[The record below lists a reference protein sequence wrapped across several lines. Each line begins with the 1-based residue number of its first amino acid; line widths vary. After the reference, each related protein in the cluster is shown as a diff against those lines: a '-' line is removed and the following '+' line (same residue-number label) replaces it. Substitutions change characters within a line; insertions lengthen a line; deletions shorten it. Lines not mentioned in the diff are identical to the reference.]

1 MEVGAWVYKHFD
13 EVSGISFLPYS
24 EHSYV
29 QAPYQ
34 EVTKEVYEDMV
45 SKMPK
50 TIDWSAL
57 SLYELEDTT
66 TGTQALACV
75 SGECEIV
82 DIGKN

>member
-1 MEVGAWVYKHFD
+1 M
-13 EVSGISFLPYS
+13 
-24 EHSYV
+24 

-34 EVTKEVYEDMV
+34 EIDESAYLELL

-50 TIDWSAL
+50 SINWQAL

-82 DIGKN
+82 DINA

>member
-24 EHSYV
+24 EHTYV

-34 EVTKEVYEDMV
+34 EVTKEQYEELV
-45 SKMPK
+45 IKMPK
-50 TIDWSAL
+50 TINWSAL
-57 SLYELEDTT
+57 SMYELEDST
-66 TGTQALACV
+66 TGSQALACV

-82 DIGKN
+82 DINA

>member
-24 EHSYV
+24 EHTYV

-34 EVTKEVYEDMV
+34 EVDKEAYEEMLA
-45 SKMPK
+45 KMPK
-50 TIDWSAL
+50 EINWSAL
-57 SLYELEDTT
+57 SLYELEDST

-82 DIGKN
+82 DIGQN

>member
-1 MEVGAWVYKHFD
+1 M
-13 EVSGISFLPYS
+13 PYS
-24 EHSYV
+24 EHTYV

-34 EVTKEVYEDMV
+34 DITKDQYLDLVE
-45 SKMPK
+45 KMPK
-50 TIDWSAL
+50 TINWEAL

-82 DIGKN
+82 DIGNI

>member
-1 MEVGAWVYKHFD
+1 
-13 EVSGISFLPYS
+13 LPYS
-24 EHSYV
+24 EHTYV

-34 EVTKEVYEDMV
+34 EIEKDAYDELVL
-45 SKMPK
+45 KMPD
-50 TIDWSAL
+50 TINWAAL
-57 SLYELEDTT
+57 SMYELEDTT